1 MKKIAH
7 GIIAAAI
14 ACVFMLGACTAG
26 DTPVPDLVL
35 DVPGGRLITDE
46 LNVSFEV
53 ASGAAPFTA
62 ESSLCYGEFEQARI
76 SVSRNRIT
84 VELLDDSAEIT
95 VTDAAGQRASVV
107 VCTSHPAVQH
117 LLCEMVASRG
127 YGCRNRFPLN
137 FGSGAPYTI
146 VSRDGDTETHT
157 DAIDGNALVCE
168 YVALSDSQQHYAF
181 ISDSRGSVCRCKI
194 GLGNG
199 FDITGE
205 RLDISVVRGSHLTFP
220 FRWGSGWKVVDGATD
235 ALTFIWR
242 AISDSKASGPL
253 CDTFF
258 LVADGDAT
266 YEFADRSGNRATLR
280 IEIYE
285 R

>member
-1 MKKIAH
+1 MKKIAP
-7 GIIAAAI
+7 GIIAF
-14 ACVFMLGACTAG
+14 VLMLGACTAG
-26 DTPVPDLVL
+26 DTPIPDLVL
-35 DVPGGRLITDE
+35 DVPEGKLITDE

-53 ASGAAPFTA
+53 ASGVAPFTA

-76 SVSRNRIT
+76 SVRRNCIT
-84 VELLDDSAEIT
+84 VEMLDDSAEIT
-95 VTDAAGQRASVV
+95 VADAAGQRTSVL

-117 LLCEMVASRG
+117 LSCEMVASRG

-137 FGSGAPYTI
+137 FGSGSPYTI
-146 VSRDGDTETHT
+146 VSRDSDTETHKY
-157 DAIDGNALVCE
+157 AIDGSMLVCE
-168 YVALSDSQQHYAF
+168 YVALSDSRQHYAF

-199 FDITGE
+199 FDITDD
-205 RLDISVVRGSHLTFP
+205 RLDISVVRGAHLTFP
-220 FRWGSGWKVVDGATD
+220 FRWGGGWKVVDGATD
-235 ALTFIWR
+235 ALTFMWQ
-242 AISDSKASGPL
+242 AISDSRASGPL